1 MLPGGLRFLL
11 HPVHLAGLGFGAGL
25 FPRLPGTAGSAL
37 AFVLFWLWLRHWPA
51 AVLVPFLAL
60 ACLAGVYICARTSR
74 ALGGG
79 DRQVIVWDEI
89 AGCWLA
95 LALSPPGFYWGLTA
109 FLLFRALDI
118 RKPWPI
124 RNLEAAGGGLGIMLD
139 DLAAGLAAGLFLR
152 AAAALPALL

>member
-11 HPVHLAGLGFGAGL
+11 QPVHFAGLGFGAGL
-25 FPRLPGTAGSAL
+25 FPYLPGTAGSAA
-37 AFVLFWLWLRHWPA
+37 AFVLFWLWLRHWP
-51 AVLVPFLAL
+51 VDILVPFLVF
-60 ACLAGVYICARTSR
+60 ACLAGVYICARTSS

-79 DRQVIVWDEI
+79 DRKEIVWDEI

-95 LALSPPGFYWGLTA
+95 LALAPPGLYWSIAA
-109 FLLFRALDI
+109 FLLFRILDI

-124 RNLEAAGGGLGIMLD
+124 RPLESAGGGLGIMLD
-139 DLAAGLAAGLFLR
+139 DVAAGLAAGIALQ